1 MVRLHN
7 IYSTPTWYIWYVYII
22 HMVRLHN
29 IYGTPTWHMGAITA
43 RQKIQKLKVTKYEP
57 VRLHISKSWS
67 NFFWY
72 VKITKYEPGNY
83 LIWYVN
89 ITKYAPGKWG
99 QWQVAPAGRGVFGP
113 WCLRAWRAAAS
124 RSRGRGWCLMPFFF
138 NFFIFWIYCF
148 LCIDGF
154 AG

>member
-1 MVRLHN
+1 
-7 IYSTPTWYIWYVYII
+7 
-22 HMVRLHN
+22 MVRLHN

-124 RSRGRGWCLMPFFF
+124 RSRGRDWCLMPFFF
-138 NFFIFWIYCF
+138 LISLSFEYIVFFVLKAAASRSRGRSWCLMPFNLI
-148 LCIDGF
+148 
-154 AG
+154 